1 LRDIRP
7 ENFFQSAN
15 QSGHETAFIGLT
27 LKVSVDYLELFR
39 GITAMER
46 QARRAQVLRHA
57 KRIFARKG
65 YHRTNVADII
75 ARAGIARGTF
85 YLYFQNK
92 KDLFEELLEQ
102 VVGEL
107 TNRIERLRV
116 GPEHP
121 DPVQQLRD
129 NLGRVLAY
137 VLAERE
143 LTDILLNHSTGFD
156 RELDE
161 KIQDFYD
168 RIAALIQRSLDL
180 GIQMNLVRK
189 SNTRATSYAILGGI
203 KEVIGMISRRRET
216 AMSEFVEEILDFGL
230 RGVARPELLK
240 FIRPRSE
247 AAQESDLGDAFF
259 LEQN

>member
-1 LRDIRP
+1 
-7 ENFFQSAN
+7 
-15 QSGHETAFIGLT
+15 
-27 LKVSVDYLELFR
+27 
-39 GITAMER
+39 MER

-107 TNRIERLRV
+107 TTSIPRLRV

-121 DPVQQLRD
+121 SPVQQLRD
-129 NLGRVLAY
+129 NLGRVLSY

-180 GIQMNLVRK
+180 GIQMNLVRS

-203 KEVIGMISRRRET
+203 KEVIGMLSRSREIDT
-216 AMSEFVEEILDFGL
+216 SEFVEEILDFGL

-240 FIRPRSE
+240 FIRTRGES
-247 AAQESDLGDAFF
+247 AQEPGFDPAFF
-259 LEQN
+259 WSKN

>member
-1 LRDIRP
+1 
-7 ENFFQSAN
+7 
-15 QSGHETAFIGLT
+15 
-27 LKVSVDYLELFR
+27 
-39 GITAMER
+39 MER

-75 ARAGIARGTF
+75 ERAGIARGTF

-107 TNRIERLRV
+107 TTRIQRLRV
-116 GPEHP
+116 GSEHP

-137 VLAERE
+137 VLEERE

-203 KEVIGMISRRRET
+203 KEVIGMLSRSRAT
-216 AMSEFVEEILDFGL
+216 DTSEFVEEILDFGL

-240 FIRPRSE
+240 FIRTRTETAGESGGE
-247 AAQESDLGDAFF
+247 SAQAAGQSGPDSAFF
-259 LEQN
+259 WSKN

>member
-1 LRDIRP
+1 
-7 ENFFQSAN
+7 
-15 QSGHETAFIGLT
+15 
-27 LKVSVDYLELFR
+27 
-39 GITAMER
+39 MER

-75 ARAGIARGTF
+75 ERAGIARGTF

-102 VVGEL
+102 VVSEL
-107 TNRIERLRV
+107 TTRIQRLRV

-121 DPVQQLRD
+121 DQVQQLRD

-137 VLAERE
+137 VLEERE

-203 KEVIGMISRRRET
+203 KEVIGMLSRSRET
-216 AMSEFVEEILDFGL
+216 DTSEFVEEILDFGL

-240 FIRPRSE
+240 FIRTISE
-247 AAQESDLGDAFF
+247 SVDEASSETAFF
-259 LEQN
+259 WSKN